1 MTFAIEV
8 DGLSKWYPL
17 RPNPASQFWRA
28 LTGTLHQP
36 VVSDKRQPLPPSDAL
51 MALHPMSFKLAKGS
65 VLGIIGKNGAGKST
79 LLQLLSRTLEP
90 SAGRI
95 ETHGRV
101 AALLELGAGFNP
113 EFTGLENVHLNAALL
128 GLSAAQIRE
137 RLESIL
143 AFADIG
149 DFVKRPVKTYSSG
162 MFVRLAFAV
171 AVCVEPE
178 ILIVDEALSVGDGQ
192 FARKSFQRIMDLKD
206 SGTTILFCSH
216 SLYQVEALCDQALWL
231 DRGFIKQFGNPGDV
245 IAAYTQFLESGQ
257 ATAHPSHF
265 GMSIHEP
272 ENPSPKQHDD
282 HSLAQTIKAEAAT
295 ESTTSSVPA
304 LARILAVNAW
314 FEGRA
319 IDFRNESDRRLMIM
333 GSNRRLELEVVF
345 RTSNSSQHRAASEG
359 LVDVQSKPLQVG
371 LDWET
376 PTVAVTLTT
385 AAGQCLSAV
394 STLHCPESII
404 IDQTGL
410 GRVGLVFPS
419 LPLRRGI
426 FRLDVLLGCERGL
439 QLYDHGIGVL
449 TLDAR
454 AQAAEQGLVDLEHRW
469 QAPSQALV

>member
-8 DGLSKWYPL
+8 QELSKWYPP
-17 RPNPASQFWRA
+17 RPTPAKQFWRA
-28 LTGTLHQP
+28 LTGTLHQAIG
-36 VVSDKRQPLPPSDAL
+36 SQNHQPLPPPDAL
-51 MALHPMSFKLAKGS
+51 TALHPINFTLAKGS

-95 ETHGRV
+95 EIQGRV

-113 EFTGLENVHLNAALL
+113 EFTGLENVYLNAALL
-128 GLSAAQIRE
+128 GLSAGQIRE
-137 RLESIL
+137 RLDSIL

-178 ILIVDEALSVGDGQ
+178 ILIIDEALSVGDGQ

-206 SGTTILFCSH
+206 AGTTILFCSH

-231 DRGFIKQFGNPGDV
+231 DQGRMRQYGSPSDV

-257 ATAHPSHF
+257 ATAHPNHF
-265 GMSIHEP
+265 GMSEP
-272 ENPSPKQHDD
+272 EPKKLTSAELEGFEDVLSD
-282 HSLAQTIKAEAAT
+282 KIDIVTDATNDSL
-295 ESTTSSVPA
+295 PA
-304 LARILAVNAW
+304 LPRILAVNAW
-314 FEGRA
+314 FEGKA
-319 IDFRNESDRRLMIM
+319 VDFTKESEKRLLIM
-333 GSNRRLELEVVF
+333 GGNRRLELELVF
-345 RTSNSSQHRAASEG
+345 RACKATQKQATSLDQIDSPKGPFDLAQ
-359 LVDVQSKPLQVG
+359 
-371 LDWET
+371 DWEV

-394 STLHCPESII
+394 STLNAPGSIS
-404 IDQTGL
+404 IDHSGL
-410 GRVGLVFPS
+410 GRVGIVFPS

-454 AQAAEQGLVDLEHRW
+454 AQAAEQGLVDLEHHW
-469 QAPSQALV
+469 QAPTKS